1 MKTIVSQ
8 PIGGDGA
15 AASLV
20 LDDNGNLVA
29 GISYPIAKLLG
40 PINDLID
47 KAING
52 TEAVIPGDWD
62 KAVLEPIRI
71 AAKAEL
77 VALLSN
83 I

>member
-15 AASLV
+15 AASLLV
-20 LDDNGNLVA
+20 DDSSNLVA
-29 GISYPIAKLLG
+29 QISYPIAKLVS
-40 PINDLID
+40 PINDVID
-47 KAING
+47 AAINKV
-52 TEAVIPGDWD
+52 EAAIPGDWD

-77 VALLSN
+77 VSLLGN